1 MAAANNKPL
10 LTAEPVW
17 QQLQKY
23 YNENGAKINI
33 KELFEQDDKR
43 FDKFRWVH
51 AMVCAI
57 CVQLSTVFAVA
68 E

>member
-1 MAAANNKPL
+1 MSAAANKPL

-33 KELFEQDDKR
+33 KELFEQDEKR
-43 FDKFRWVH
+43 FDKFRLVN
-51 AMVCAI
+51 I
-57 CVQLSTVFAVA
+57 CVNIRTAQSTCG
-68 E
+68 